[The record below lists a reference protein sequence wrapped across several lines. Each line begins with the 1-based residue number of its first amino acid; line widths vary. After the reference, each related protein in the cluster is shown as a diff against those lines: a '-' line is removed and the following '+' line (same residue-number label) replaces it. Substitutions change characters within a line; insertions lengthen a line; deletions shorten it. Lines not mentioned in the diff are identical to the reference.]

1 MQASVPPTPSL
12 RQWLPGRAPV
22 LKSGRAGDFM
32 TDEQSQ
38 IHVVLTFDDNFWAP
52 AFAVAR
58 SICLTTTRRRDVVL
72 HLIHDGLKPE
82 RRTDFAALI
91 EEFGC
96 GVQHYELKDH
106 AEFNAICR
114 SLPVDSRLHTVM
126 YARLLIDRIL
136 PAGISR
142 AIYLDCDTLVL
153 SPIERLLAW
162 DLAGKT
168 IGAVSDPLRMVN
180 MLGRDIRHKT
190 GIFESSD
197 AYFNSGVLLID
208 MARFAAVKVPDRI
221 DDFRR
226 TGILEKLYF
235 DQDMLNLIFRGD
247 WTELPWRFNVMDPRV
262 AHQSMQPY
270 ILHYTGRA
278 RPWHLYSAVGHRRT
292 YRHVMTNALFYRYM
306 RHRWARGLKRLL
318 GIR

>member
-1 MQASVPPTPSL
+1 
-12 RQWLPGRAPV
+12 
-22 LKSGRAGDFM
+22 M
-32 TDEQSQ
+32 TAADQQ

-58 SICLTTTRRRDVVL
+58 SICLTTTRKTDLFL

-82 RRTDFAALI
+82 RLTDFAALVT
-91 EEFGC
+91 EFGC
-96 GVQHYELKDH
+96 VVTHTELQDH

-114 SLPVDSRLHTVM
+114 ALQVDRRLHTVM
-126 YARLLIDRIL
+126 YARLLLDRLL
-136 PAGISR
+136 PAGIAR

-153 SPIERLLAW
+153 APIERLASW
-162 DLAGKT
+162 DLEGKT
-168 IGAVSDPLRMVN
+168 IGVVSDPLRMVN
-180 MLGRDIRHKT
+180 MLGRDISHKT
-190 GIFESSD
+190 GIFESTD

-208 MARFAAVKVPDRI
+208 LARFAAANVSRRI
-221 DDFRR
+221 EEFRR

-235 DQDMLNLIFRGD
+235 DQDMLNLIFRAD

-262 AHQSMQPY
+262 AHQSMHPY

-278 RPWHLYSAVGHRRT
+278 RPWHLYSTVGHRRT

-306 RHRWARGLKRLL
+306 RHRWARGLKRLIGL
-318 GIR
+318 K